1 MAIEAYLFFPDNTE
15 EAMGFY
21 QGVFGGELT
30 ITRVGD
36 IDPDAPDGEKARV
49 INAHLESG
57 EISFRASDRTDTT
70 LDEQTRVELTV
81 IGADETSLRGVFDRL
96 GDGGQVRAPLEKQ
109 FWGDTFGA
117 LTDRFGIGWQVNIT
131 AAP

>member
-1 MAIEAYLFFPDNTE
+1 MAIEAYLFFPDKAE

-21 QGVFGGELT
+21 QDVFGGELV

-36 IDPDAPDGEKARV
+36 VNPDAPEEEKHRV
-49 INAHLESG
+49 INAHLES
-57 EISFRASDRTDTT
+57 EDISFRASDRSDTT
-70 LDEQTRVELTV
+70 LDEQTRVELTI
-81 IGADETSLRGVFDRL
+81 IGTDETPLRNVFDRL
-96 GDGGQVRAPLEKQ
+96 GEGGQIRAPLERQ

-131 AAP
+131 AR

>member
-1 MAIEAYLFFPDNTE
+1 MAIEAYLFFPGTAE

-21 QGVFGGELT
+21 QGVFGGELE

-36 IDPDAPDGEKARV
+36 VNPDASDEERHGV
-49 INAHLESG
+49 INAHLASAD
-57 EISFRASDRTDTT
+57 ISFRASDRSDTT
-70 LDEQTRVELTV
+70 LDAQTRVELTV
-81 IGADETSLRGVFDRL
+81 IGTDDTSLRRVFDRL
-96 GDGGQVRAPLEKQ
+96 GEGGRIRAPLEMQ

-131 AAP
+131 AR